1 MTEKQQ
7 YRELLPLVND
17 KDTMQLLQ
25 TYVDSRIE
33 KYRSLLEVQKEH
45 PRILEMQGA
54 IAELRRFA
62 TLRDEVIKG
71 AE

>member
-1 MTEKQQ
+1 MD
-7 YRELLPLVND
+7 RDLARSLLILVND
-17 KDTMQLLQ
+17 QGHMERLQSYLAHRVEQHRNNLEKQKDR
-25 TYVDSRIE
+25 D
-33 KYRSLLEVQKEH
+33 
-45 PRILEMQGA
+45 RILEIQGA

>member
-17 KDTMQLLQ
+17 KYAMQLLQ
-25 TYVDSRIE
+25 KYVDSRIE

-45 PRILEMQGA
+45 TRILEMQGA
-54 IAELRRFA
+54 IAELRRFT

>member
-17 KDTMQLLQ
+17 KDAMQLLQ

-33 KYRSLLEVQKEH
+33 KYRNLLEVQKE
-45 PRILEMQGA
+45 PTRILEMQGA
-54 IAELRRFA
+54 IAELHRFA
-62 TLRDEVIKG
+62 TLRDEVIK

>member
-17 KDTMQLLQ
+17 KDAMQLLQ
-25 TYVDSRIE
+25 TYVDRRIE
-33 KYRSLLEVQKEH
+33 KYRNLLEVQKE
-45 PRILEMQGA
+45 PTRILEMQGA